1 MNIFEAASRKK
12 LRFDLNGQISV
23 EQLWSTSMTSLTDY
37 EQQLTEVVEGYG
49 KATRRSRKAKTVAQ
63 EQNELRLAIVTH
75 ILDVRE
81 AEQVEAEQAA
91 SNKAH
96 NQKILELIQ
105 SKKENELQGKS
116 IEELEAMLK

>member
-12 LRFDLNGQISV
+12 LRFDFNGQISV
-23 EQLWSTSMTSLTDY
+23 EQLWSATMPSLTDY

-63 EQNELRLAIVTH
+63 EQNELRLDIVTH

-81 AEQVEAEQAA
+81 AEQVEAETAQA
-91 SNKAH
+91 NKAH

-105 SKKENELQGKS
+105 GKKENELQGKS

>member
-1 MNIFEAASRKK
+1 MDIFEKASRVK
-12 LRFDLNGQISV
+12 LRFDLNGQIST
-23 EQLWSTSMTSLTDY
+23 EQLWSASMPSLTDY
-37 EQQLTEVVEGYG
+37 EQGLTETVEGYG
-49 KATRRSRKAKTVAQ
+49 KATRRSRKSKTAAQ
-63 EQNELRLAIVTH
+63 ELHELRLAIVTH

-105 SKKENELQGKS
+105 SKKENELAGKT

>member
-12 LRFDLNGQISV
+12 LRFDINGQIST
-23 EQLWSTSMTSLTDY
+23 EQLWTASMTSLTDY
-37 EQQLTEVVEGYG
+37 EQMLTETVESYG
-49 KATRRSRKAKTVAQ
+49 KATRRSRKAKTAAQ
-63 EQNELRLAIVTH
+63 EQNELRLAIVTY

-81 AEQVEAEQAA
+81 AEQIEAEQAA